1 MNKQIESYFTK
12 ENIKISKV
20 QLKLLSRYK
29 ELLLDWNNKINL
41 TAIVEE
47 KEFYYKHFIDSLLLL
62 KIKELELSGKSIID
76 VGTGAGFP
84 GLPLAIMQEGLFVT
98 LSDSLN
104 KRIEFLKEAT
114 KELELPNIYLLEG
127 RAEDLGKNELY
138 REKFDYSV
146 ARAVSKMS
154 VLLEYTLPFVKV
166 DGYFI
171 AYKGPE
177 YEEELKESK
186 KALEILGGEIEKVYN
201 FKIDEFEMER
211 NIIFIKKTK
220 NTPEK
225 YPRRA
230 GVPAKKPL

>member
-84 GLPLAIMQEGLFVT
+84 GLPLAIMQKGLFVT

-138 REKFDYSV
+138 RENFDYSV

-201 FKIDEFEMER
+201 FKIDEFGMER

-220 NTPEK
+220 STPEK

>member
-138 REKFDYSV
+138 RENFDYSV

-220 NTPEK
+220 STPEK

>member
-138 REKFDYSV
+138 RENFDYSV

-154 VLLEYTLPFVKV
+154 VLLEYTLPLVKV

-220 NTPEK
+220 STPEK

>member
-138 REKFDYSV
+138 RENFDYSV

-211 NIIFIKKTK
+211 NIIFITKTK
-220 NTPEK
+220 STPEK

>member
-12 ENIKISKV
+12 ENIKISKI

-138 REKFDYSV
+138 RENFDYSV

-220 NTPEK
+220 STPEK